1 MQGKYLEPSILSK
14 IGSLD
19 VVARQ
24 IVEGVRIG
32 MHRSPARGISSE
44 FTAYRQYVPG
54 DEVQHVDW
62 KTYARSDRY
71 YIKLYEAETN
81 FIANLLLDVSSSMT
95 YGSGN
100 ITKLEYAKYLAA
112 SLAYLMI
119 DQGDSTGIGLFDGE
133 LQNYIKPSSSK
144 RVLIDISR
152 ELERVEPKP
161 RTGVGAM
168 LNNFAH
174 RMSRRGVVVL
184 FSDMLDNTD
193 EFISGINHL
202 RYRGHNVIVFHI
214 LDPYELDF
222 PFKGTSKFIGLEEEG
237 EVVTQPERL
246 RDNYLKELEKFISS
260 IRSACTKTEVD
271 YVLVNTAEPIEHVLS
286 GYLLQRSF
294 MNRR

>member
-1 MQGKYLEPSILSK
+1 VQGKYLEPSILSK
-14 IGSLD
+14 VGSLD

-24 IVEGVRIG
+24 VVEGIRIG

-54 DEVQHVDW
+54 DDIHHVDW
-62 KTYARSDRY
+62 KSYARSDRY

-95 YGSGN
+95 YGSGG

-112 SLAYLMI
+112 SMAYLMI
-119 DQGDSTGIGLFDGE
+119 DQGDSAGIGLFDGE
-133 LQNYIKPSSSK
+133 LQNYIQPSSSK
-144 RVLIDISR
+144 RVLVDISR

-161 RTGVGAM
+161 RTRVGAM

-174 RMSRRGVVVL
+174 RMSRRGVAVL

-193 EFISGINHL
+193 EFVSGINHL
-202 RYRGHNVIVFHI
+202 RFRGHNVIVFHI

-237 EVVTQPERL
+237 EIVTQPDRL
-246 RDNYLKELEKFISS
+246 RDNYLKELDKFISG
-260 IRSACTKTEVD
+260 IRSACTKAEVD

>member
-14 IGSLD
+14 VGSLD

-24 IVEGVRIG
+24 VVEGMRIG

-54 DEVQHVDW
+54 DDIQHVDW
-62 KTYARSDRY
+62 KSYARSDRY

-95 YGSGN
+95 YGSGG

-112 SLAYLMI
+112 SMAYLMI
-119 DQGDSTGIGLFDGE
+119 DQGDSAGIGLFDGE
-133 LQNYIKPSSSK
+133 LQDYIQPSSSK
-144 RVLIDISR
+144 RVLVDISR

-161 RTGVGAM
+161 RTLVGAM

-174 RMSRRGVVVL
+174 RMSRRGVAVL

-193 EFISGINHL
+193 EFVSGINHL
-202 RYRGHNVIVFHI
+202 RFQGHNVIVFHI
-214 LDPYELDF
+214 MDPYELDF

-237 EVVTQPERL
+237 EIVTQPDRL
-246 RDNYLKELEKFISS
+246 RDNYLKELDKFISG
-260 IRSACTKTEVD
+260 IRSACTKAEVD
-271 YVLVNTAEPIEHVLS
+271 YVLVNTAEPIENVLS